1 MNIVEQLK
9 KMRCRLMIFLTHTV
23 VLPLLKRFRKP
34 IPFRHTASDLRTL
47 QPGLLGRDLVDFL
60 DERQLPFLTHYARHD
75 LKHLLLSYDTTE
87 EGELCLQSFMLG
99 NGRVSFPVL
108 ATVFFGIITS
118 PEYYRSMLQ
127 AYKKGKQFEPF
138 HDLPWHK
145 LLETPTTQ
153 IQNKIFTRIK

>member
-1 MNIVEQLK
+1 MERIK
-9 KMRCRLMIFLTHTV
+9 RMRCRLMIFLTHTV
-23 VLPLLKRFRKP
+23 ILPLLKKFRKP
-34 IPFRHTASDLRTL
+34 IPFQHTASDLRRL
-47 QPGLLGRDLVDFL
+47 RSGLLGRDLIDFL
-60 DERQLPFLTHYARHD
+60 DERNLPFLTHYARHD

-127 AYKKGKQFEPF
+127 AYRKGKQFAPF

-145 LLETPTTQ
+145 LLETSTVQ
-153 IQNKIFTRIK
+153 IRKKIFNKN